1 MREEQKNTFECIVV
15 TILSTIFIMYIA
27 LGIIS
32 FFN

>member
-1 MREEQKNTFECIVV
+1 MREEQENTFECAVI
-15 TILSTIFIMYIA
+15 TILATIFIMYIT